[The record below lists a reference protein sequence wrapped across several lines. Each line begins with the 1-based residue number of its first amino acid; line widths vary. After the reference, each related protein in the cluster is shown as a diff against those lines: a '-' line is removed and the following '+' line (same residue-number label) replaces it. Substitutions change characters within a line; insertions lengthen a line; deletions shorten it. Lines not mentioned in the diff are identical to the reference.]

1 MPEEIILIAAVTVDG
16 FIARHNNEI
25 TNWTKD
31 LKLFKKQTLGHTVI
45 VGSNTYDTL
54 SKDLPGRKIIKYSR
68 TKDPTQILM
77 SIREKR
83 CFVIGGGKTYSKFSS
98 FLTHLS
104 ITPHPY
110 VFNKGV
116 RLFDLRINELKLK
129 FESLN
134 SFDKKEGIFQYQYKV
149 IKS

>member
-16 FIARHNNEI
+16 FIARHNNEV

-45 VGSNTYDTL
+45 VGSNTYNTL

-68 TKDPTQILM
+68 TKDPKHILM

-98 FLTHLS
+98 FLTHLF

-116 RLFDLRINELKLK
+116 RLFDLRINELRLK

>member
-1 MPEEIILIAAVTVDG
+1 
-16 FIARHNNEI
+16 
-25 TNWTKD
+25 
-31 LKLFKKQTLGHTVI
+31 
-45 VGSNTYDTL
+45 
-54 SKDLPGRKIIKYSR
+54 
-68 TKDPTQILM
+68 M

-98 FLTHLS
+98 FLTHLF

-116 RLFDLRINELKLK
+116 RLFDLRINELRLK
-129 FESLN
+129 FESLI

>member
-54 SKDLPGRKIIKYSR
+54 SKDLPDTGGQIDAR
-68 TKDPTQILM
+68 TWQFP
-77 SIREKR
+77 
-83 CFVIGGGKTYSKFSS
+83 
-98 FLTHLS
+98 
-104 ITPHPY
+104 
-110 VFNKGV
+110 N
-116 RLFDLRINELKLK
+116 
-129 FESLN
+129 
-134 SFDKKEGIFQYQYKV
+134 
-149 IKS
+149 

>member
-68 TKDPTQILM
+68 TKDPRQILM

-83 CFVIGGGKTYSKFSS
+83 CFVIGASKTIPVTLSVLFGTILGPIIYLFSPEWSILLAGIIGGTIAYLAGEYNVS
-98 FLTHLS
+98 
-104 ITPHPY
+104 
-110 VFNKGV
+110 
-116 RLFDLRINELKLK
+116 
-129 FESLN
+129 
-134 SFDKKEGIFQYQYKV
+134 
-149 IKS
+149 

>member
-45 VGSNTYDTL
+45 VGSNTYETL

-68 TKDPTQILM
+68 IKDPKQILR
-77 SIREKR
+77 SIGEKR

-98 FLTHLS
+98 FLTHLF

-116 RLFDLRINELKLK
+116 RLFDLRINELRLK
-129 FESLN
+129 FKSLN

-149 IKS
+149 IKN

>member
-68 TKDPTQILM
+68 TKDPREIL
-77 SIREKR
+77 
-83 CFVIGGGKTYSKFSS
+83 IGGCKTYSKFSS
-98 FLTHLS
+98 FLTHLF

-116 RLFDLRINELKLK
+116 RLFDLRINELRLK

-134 SFDKKEGIFQYQYKV
+134 TFDKKEGIFQYQYKV